1 MQITKL
7 NKFSIHV
14 SKVFTPL
21 LDHTMAPP
29 SECDAV
35 VEYKMA
41 DDLVNSLYTGR
52 RQLHTDNIHL
62 HTDTL

>member
-1 MQITKL
+1 M
-7 NKFSIHV
+7 
-14 SKVFTPL
+14 FTPL